1 MPAFSAAI
9 CSIVSPSLSVWS
21 RDIDVMMLTRGFLI
35 ILVESPLPPSP
46 TSSTAK
52 SAPASLKYTNATAV
66 MTSNSVGESYPIS
79 IIFSTVSRTIAVYF
93 SSSASDI

>member
-1 MPAFSAAI
+1 M
-9 CSIVSPSLSVWS
+9 
-21 RDIDVMMLTRGFLI
+21 
-35 ILVESPLPPSP
+35 LVESPLPPRP

-66 MTSNSVGESYPIS
+66 MTSNSVGESYPIF

-93 SSSASDI
+93 SSSASDIYLPSSCILSLNTSINGEV